1 MYLLFL
7 VHFQA
12 NEFFFFA
19 GLLSLV
25 MLIFMV
31 MSYFYKYVYYS
42 VNGEKSDD
50 IPLKETEKGDENHE
64 ENTK

>member
-50 IPLKETEKGDENHE
+50 VPLKEAEKGDENHE

>member
-1 MYLLFL
+1 
-7 VHFQA
+7 
-12 NEFFFFA
+12 
-19 GLLSLV
+19 
-25 MLIFMV
+25 MLIFMI

-50 IPLKETEKGDENHE
+50 VPLKEAEKGDENHE